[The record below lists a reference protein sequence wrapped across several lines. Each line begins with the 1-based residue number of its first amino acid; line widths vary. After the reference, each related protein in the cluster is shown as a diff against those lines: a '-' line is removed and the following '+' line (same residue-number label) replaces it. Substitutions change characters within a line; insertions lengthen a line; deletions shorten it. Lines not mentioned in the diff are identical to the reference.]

1 MKIDRYLLIVMLVC
15 SVRGLS
21 AQEYNGTTGLLHVP
35 SAETDA
41 PGTFRGYVTFLDQR
55 FTPNQLQRA
64 GKKYNTYSYG
74 VGITVFPWLEMS
86 YQAVL
91 LYMHKNGRSSEPLGY
106 YNEDRH
112 VDVKL
117 RPLKEGKWWPALAV
131 GMDDVGR
138 FDRIETGDN
147 GNNYFQNIYV
157 AASKHVDIKG
167 YEIGGHVAYRYYP
180 SKKNKDQRGMA
191 GGLTLRPSFYR
202 PLRLIAEWDGVGVNA
217 GADVLLWRHLFLQAC
232 LVHGAGF
239 TGGVSYHF
247 LIPH

>member
-1 MKIDRYLLIVMLVC
+1 MKIRSFLLVLLLVM
-15 SVRGLS
+15 SVTS
-21 AQEYNGTTGLLHVP
+21 SSQEYNGTTGLLHVP

-41 PGTFRGYVTFLDQR
+41 AGTFRGYVMFLDQR
-55 FTPNQLQRA
+55 FTPNQLQRN
-64 GKKYNTYSYG
+64 GEKYNTYSYG

-86 YQAVL
+86 YQAAL
-91 LYMHKNGRSSEPLGY
+91 LYMHKNGQASEPLGY

-117 RPLKEGKWWPALAV
+117 RPLKEGKWWPAVAL

-138 FDRIETGDN
+138 FEYIKEGNNT
-147 GNNYFQNIYV
+147 GNNYFQNFYI

-167 YEIGGHVAYRYYP
+167 CELGAHVAYRYYP
-180 SKKNKDQRGMA
+180 SEKNKEQRGVA

-202 PLRLIAEWDGVGVNA
+202 PLRFVGEWDGVGVNV

-239 TGGVSYHF
+239 TGGLSYHF
-247 LIPH
+247 IIPH